1 MNVGLQDII
10 NGLAQGGVYGIVA
23 LALVLIFRS
32 TGIINFAQ
40 GEMATFC
47 TLLAWTFIVA
57 NGWPYWF
64 GFALTLVVAFLLGAA
79 IERVVV
85 RPVEKAPELVIVIVT
100 LGLFLVFESLSH
112 GIYTGPIK
120 QLSWPLGEGAIRV
133 GGLFIGKARI
143 GVLVASLLIMLLI
156 FAFFRYTK
164 VGLAMRAATSNPN
177 AARLMGVSVDRMLM
191 LGWGLSSMVGAAAG
205 IFVAN
210 LTGLDPGL
218 MLGVLIYAFAAAVV
232 GGLTSPFGA
241 VVGGLIVGVL
251 ENIAGATSF
260 IGSDLKTPAAFLII
274 VLVLLVRPNG
284 LFGRAR
290 VVRV

>member
-1 MNVGLQDII
+1 
-10 NGLAQGGVYGIVA
+10 
-23 LALVLIFRS
+23 
-32 TGIINFAQ
+32 
-40 GEMATFC
+40 
-47 TLLAWTFIVA
+47 
-57 NGWPYWF
+57 
-64 GFALTLVVAFLLGAA
+64 
-79 IERVVV
+79 
-85 RPVEKAPELVIVIVT
+85 
-100 LGLFLVFESLSH
+100 
-112 GIYTGPIK
+112 
-120 QLSWPLGEGAIRV
+120 
-133 GGLFIGKARI
+133 
-143 GVLVASLLIMLLI
+143 
-156 FAFFRYTK
+156 
-164 VGLAMRAATSNPN
+164 MRAATSNPN

-205 IFVAN
+205 IFIAN
-210 LTGLDPGL
+210 LTGLDPSL

-251 ENIAGATSF
+251 ENVAGVTSF